1 MPNAYILLLPL
12 SDSKQSI
19 WILQG
24 RGGRGNSAGGHRGG
38 APGRGGSSNN
48 HRGRGGS
55 SSSSSTRP
63 NTDRPKKEAIL
74 DLTKYIDQKIRVK
87 FAGGRE
93 VFGILKGF
101 DQLMNL
107 VMDEVKESLRDDEGN
122 VTDKTRELGL
132 VVLRGTALT
141 VINPADGF
149 ESIEK

>member
-1 MPNAYILLLPL
+1 M
-12 SDSKQSI
+12 
-19 WILQG
+19 QG
-24 RGGRGNSAGGHRGG
+24 RGGGRGG
-38 APGRGGSSNN
+38 NNNGGPSGRGGSGG
-48 HRGRGGS
+48 RGGHSARGGGRGGARGGS
-55 SSSSSTRP
+55 SSGHNASE
-63 NTDRPKKEAIL
+63 RPKKEAIL

-93 VFGILKGF
+93 VFGTLKGF

-107 VMDEVKESLRDDEGN
+107 VMDQVVESLRDEDGN